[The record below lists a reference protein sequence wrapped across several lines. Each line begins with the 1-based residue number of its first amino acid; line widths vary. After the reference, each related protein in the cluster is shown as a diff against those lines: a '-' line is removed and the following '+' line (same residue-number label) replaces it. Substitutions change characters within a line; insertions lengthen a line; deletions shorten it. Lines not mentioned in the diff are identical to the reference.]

1 MVTLQINLDEDIQQL
16 NQVIDDLEGK
26 RARISILGRALTE
39 DEQKVLDRIEK
50 VLPLLRNALTQLQG

>member
-1 MVTLQINLDEDIQQL
+1 MVTLQISLGEDIQQL

-39 DEQKVLDRIEK
+39 DEQEVLARIERA
-50 VLPLLRNALTQLQG
+50 LPLLRDALTQLQS